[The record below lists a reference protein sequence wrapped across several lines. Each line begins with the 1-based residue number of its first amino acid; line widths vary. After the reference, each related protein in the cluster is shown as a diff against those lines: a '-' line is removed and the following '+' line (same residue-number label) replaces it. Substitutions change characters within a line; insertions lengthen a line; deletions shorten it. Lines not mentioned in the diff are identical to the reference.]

1 LQGARKNPR
10 APALSARIGTTVD
23 ILEAKGGATHDD
35 IVRGAAAHDGQAVVE
50 YAAILA
56 LVAAVTVAGYRL
68 LGTTV
73 LALFQ
78 SAVNAF

>member
-1 LQGARKNPR
+1 
-10 APALSARIGTTVD
+10 
-23 ILEAKGGATHDD
+23 
-35 IVRGAAAHDGQAVVE
+35 VVE